1 MFHRETGVF
10 KTSYASDMALYPLPI
25 ARGTVIALLI
35 LFIVIVPLAF
45 GEYYL
50 SIINLVLISIVG
62 ALGLN
67 ILVGYTGQ
75 ISIGHAAF
83 MSVGAYTA
91 ANLAVRAGLPFWIT
105 LPAGGLMAALVGAV
119 VGIPSLRI
127 KGLYLAIA
135 TLAGQLIIEWIINHV
150 PWISGGTQA
159 SIQVPRP
166 SLFGHEL
173 KTQGEL
179 YFFLLFFT
187 LIAIVAALNLV
198 RSRIGRAFV
207 AIRDQDIAAEIIGI
221 DIFRYKLIA
230 FAISSFYAGVCG
242 VLYTY
247 YFGIANYEQFQLGVS
262 IEYLAMIIIG
272 GLGSVLGSILGAAF
286 VALLPLIIRTVMES
300 VGGYFFAANEMSTV
314 VSSMRLVIF
323 GVLIIVFLVLE
334 PEGLNRLWRNIRN
347 YFRVWPFSY

>member
-25 ARGTVIALLI
+25 ARGTVIALLV
-35 LFIVIVPLAF
+35 LFIVIVPLVF

-105 LPAGGLMAALVGAV
+105 LPAGGLMAAIVGAV

-166 SLFGHEL
+166 SLFGFEM

-179 YFFLLFFT
+179 YFFLLFFA
-187 LIAIVAALNLV
+187 LIAIVAALNLA

-286 VALLPLIIRTVMES
+286 VALLPLVIRTVMES
-300 VGGYFFAANEMSTV
+300 VGGFFFAANEMATV

-323 GVLIIVFLVLE
+323 GALIIVFLVLE

>member
-10 KTSYASDMALYPLPI
+10 KTSYAADMALYPLPI

-166 SLFGHEL
+166 SLLGYEL

-179 YFFLLFFT
+179 YFFLLFFA

-262 IEYLAMIIIG
+262 IEYLAMIISG

-286 VALLPLIIRTVMES
+286 VALLPLVIRTVMES

>member
-25 ARGTVIALLI
+25 ARGTVIALLM

-166 SLFGHEL
+166 SLFGYEL

-221 DIFRYKLIA
+221 DIFRYKLIG

-286 VALLPLIIRTVMES
+286 VALLPLVIRTVMES

>member
-286 VALLPLIIRTVMES
+286 VALLPLVIRTVMES

>member
-25 ARGTVIALLI
+25 ARGTVIALLM

-135 TLAGQLIIEWIINHV
+135 TVAGQLIIEWIINHV

-166 SLFGHEL
+166 SLFGYEL

-286 VALLPLIIRTVMES
+286 VALLPLVIRTVMES

>member
-25 ARGTVIALLI
+25 ARGTVIALLV
-35 LFIVIVPLAF
+35 LFIVIVPLVF

-105 LPAGGLMAALVGAV
+105 LPAGGLMAAIVGAV

-166 SLFGHEL
+166 SLFGFEM

-179 YFFLLFFT
+179 YFFLLFFA

-286 VALLPLIIRTVMES
+286 VALLPLVIRTVMES
-300 VGGYFFAANEMSTV
+300 VGGFFFAANEMATV

-323 GVLIIVFLVLE
+323 GALIIVFLVLE

>member
-25 ARGTVIALLI
+25 ARGTIVALLI
-35 LFIVIVPLAF
+35 LFVVIVPLVF
-45 GEYYL
+45 GEYFL

-105 LPAGGLMAALVGAV
+105 LPAGGLMAAMVGAV

-166 SLFGHEL
+166 SLFGYEL
-173 KTQGEL
+173 KTQGQL
-179 YFFLLFFT
+179 YFFLLFFA

-221 DIFRYKLIA
+221 DIYRYKLIS

-247 YFGIANYEQFQLGVS
+247 YFGIANYEQFQIGVS
-262 IEYLAMIIIG
+262 IDYLAMIIIG

-286 VALLPLIIRTVMES
+286 VALLPLAIRTMMES
-300 VGGYFFAANEMSTV
+300 VSGIFFDASEIATV

-323 GVLIIVFLVLE
+323 GALIIVFLVLE

>member
-166 SLFGHEL
+166 SLFGYEL

-272 GLGSVLGSILGAAF
+272 GLGSLLGSILGAAF
-286 VALLPLIIRTVMES
+286 VALLPLVIRTVMES